1 MVQHRLQ
8 SLRPALMAGLLGVV
22 MLAPASPAFAEP
34 IDRQENSLQ
43 STVDGFVAYL
53 KSETNEAMT
62 AAARAARDN
71 KETIEAA
78 NARIDAT
85 IANLRETLN
94 GQKARLEIWGKD
106 ATAMSEAWREAA
118 ISSWAKIERS
128 AHDALDW
135 IEAWMRNQS
144 LSDQSPEIPV

>member
-1 MVQHRLQ
+1 L
-8 SLRPALMAGLLGVV
+8 
-22 MLAPASPAFAEP
+22 
-34 IDRQENSLQ
+34 IDKRI

-62 AAARAARDN
+62 AATRAARDN

-94 GQKARLEIWGKD
+94 GQKARLEILGKD

-118 ISSWAKIERS
+118 ILSWAKIERS

>member
-1 MVQHRLQ
+1 
-8 SLRPALMAGLLGVV
+8 MARLLGVV

-62 AAARAARDN
+62 AATRAARDN

-94 GQKARLEIWGKD
+94 GQKARLEILGKD

>member
-1 MVQHRLQ
+1 
-8 SLRPALMAGLLGVV
+8 MARLLGVV
-22 MLAPASPAFAEP
+22 MLAAASPAFAEP

-62 AAARAARDN
+62 AATRAARDN

-94 GQKARLEIWGKD
+94 GQKARLEILGKD

>member
-1 MVQHRLQ
+1 
-8 SLRPALMAGLLGVV
+8 
-22 MLAPASPAFAEP
+22 MLAPASPASAEP

-94 GQKARLEIWGKD
+94 GQKARLEILGKD